1 MLNIGGH
8 IMDFN
13 EKLREYRK
21 QSGLSQGKLAETLNV
36 SRQAIT
42 KWESGNGM
50 PDISNLK
57 ALSAVFNISVDELLS
72 EEAVKLR
79 YPYESIVEY
88 DIDEIKHFDI
98 KLGSVNHVKMRA
110 GEGEKIKVQLVSDTI
125 ENLTE
130 LVKVKIDDIKRRIDV
145 DVNRSKSLSEEI
157 AKEHLSIFI
166 NLPEKYMGDTEL
178 AIHCEKLEL
187 FDIISE
193 KFELDGEAKE
203 IYIAGGNSHIELD
216 NNSLMEIY
224 VADYTGRIDVNQ
236 ISAKSRL
243 HVPHEYA
250 FKAVKKGIRTKL
262 LFEDRGHLV
271 DDFSVSE
278 SENQIEINGI
288 NSELTIVKLSE

>member
-1 MLNIGGH
+1 
-8 IMDFN
+8 
-13 EKLREYRK
+13 
-21 QSGLSQGKLAETLNV
+21 
-36 SRQAIT
+36 
-42 KWESGNGM
+42 M

-57 ALSAVFNISVDELLS
+57 ALSGVFNVSVDELLS
-72 EEAVKLR
+72 EEAVKPR

-145 DVNRSKSLSEEI
+145 DVNCSKSLSEELV
-157 AKEHLSIFI
+157 KEHLSIFI

-178 AIHCEKLEL
+178 ATHCEKLEL

-193 KFELDGEAKE
+193 KFELDGAVKE
-203 IYIAGGNSHIELD
+203 IHIAGGNSHIELD
-216 NNSLMEIY
+216 NNSPMEIY

-262 LFEDRGHLV
+262 LFEDRGNLV

-288 NSELTIVKLSE
+288 NSELTIVK

>member
-1 MLNIGGH
+1 
-8 IMDFN
+8 MDFN

-57 ALSAVFNISVDELLS
+57 ALSGVFNISVDELLS
-72 EEAVKLR
+72 EEAVRPR

-130 LVKVKIDDIKRRIDV
+130 LVKVKIDDIKRGIDV
-145 DVNRSKSLSEEI
+145 DVNRSKSLSEELV
-157 AKEHLSIFI
+157 KEHLWIFI

-178 AIHCEKLEL
+178 ATHCEKLEL

-193 KFELDGEAKE
+193 KFELDGAVKE
-203 IYIAGGNSHIELD
+203 IHIAGGNSHIELD
-216 NNSLMEIY
+216 NNSPMEIY

-243 HVPHEYA
+243 YVSHEYA
-250 FKAVKKGIRTKL
+250 FKAVKKGVRTKL
-262 LFEDRGHLV
+262 LFEEHGNLV
-271 DDFSVSE
+271 DDFSVAE
-278 SENQIEINGI
+278 SENHIEINGI
-288 NSELTIVKLSE
+288 NSELTIVKLSN

>member
-1 MLNIGGH
+1 
-8 IMDFN
+8 MDFN

-57 ALSAVFNISVDELLS
+57 ALSAVFNVSVDELLS
-72 EEAVKLR
+72 EEAVKPR

-98 KLGSVNHVKMRA
+98 KLGSVNCVKMRA

-145 DVNRSKSLSEEI
+145 DVNRSKSLSEELV
-157 AKEHLSIFI
+157 KEHLSIFI

-178 AIHCEKLEL
+178 ATNCEKLEL

-193 KFELDGEAKE
+193 KFELDGAVKE
-203 IYIAGGNSHIELD
+203 IHIAGGNSHIELD
-216 NNSLMEIY
+216 NNSPMEIY

-262 LFEDRGHLV
+262 LFEGRGHLV

-288 NSELTIVKLSE
+288 NSELTIVKLSN

>member
-1 MLNIGGH
+1 
-8 IMDFN
+8 MDFN

-57 ALSAVFNISVDELLS
+57 ALSGVFNISVDELLS
-72 EEAVKLR
+72 EEAVRPR

-145 DVNRSKSLSEEI
+145 DVNRSKSLSEELV
-157 AKEHLSIFI
+157 KEHLSIFI

-178 AIHCEKLEL
+178 ATNCEKLEL

-193 KFELDGEAKE
+193 KFELDGAVKE
-203 IYIAGGNSHIELD
+203 IHIAGGNSHIELD
-216 NNSLMEIY
+216 NNSPMEIY

-288 NSELTIVKLSE
+288 NSELTIVKLSN

>member
-1 MLNIGGH
+1 
-8 IMDFN
+8 MDFN

-243 HVPHEYA
+243 HVPHEYG

>member
-1 MLNIGGH
+1 
-8 IMDFN
+8 MDFN
-13 EKLREYRK
+13 EKLREYRT

-57 ALSAVFNISVDELLS
+57 ALSGVFNVSVDELLS
-72 EEAVKLR
+72 EEAVKPR

-98 KLGSVNHVKMRA
+98 KLGSVNCVKMRA

-145 DVNRSKSLSEEI
+145 DVNCSKSLSEELV
-157 AKEHLSIFI
+157 KEHLWIFI

-178 AIHCEKLEL
+178 ATHCEKLEL

-193 KFELDGEAKE
+193 KFEPRRSG
-203 IYIAGGNSHIELD
+203 
-216 NNSLMEIY
+216 
-224 VADYTGRIDVNQ
+224 
-236 ISAKSRL
+236 
-243 HVPHEYA
+243 
-250 FKAVKKGIRTKL
+250 
-262 LFEDRGHLV
+262 
-271 DDFSVSE
+271 
-278 SENQIEINGI
+278 
-288 NSELTIVKLSE
+288 

>member
-1 MLNIGGH
+1 
-8 IMDFN
+8 
-13 EKLREYRK
+13 
-21 QSGLSQGKLAETLNV
+21 
-36 SRQAIT
+36 
-42 KWESGNGM
+42 
-50 PDISNLK
+50 
-57 ALSAVFNISVDELLS
+57 
-72 EEAVKLR
+72 
-79 YPYESIVEY
+79 
-88 DIDEIKHFDI
+88 
-98 KLGSVNHVKMRA
+98 
-110 GEGEKIKVQLVSDTI
+110 
-125 ENLTE
+125 
-130 LVKVKIDDIKRRIDV
+130 
-145 DVNRSKSLSEEI
+145 NRSKSLSEELV
-157 AKEHLSIFI
+157 KEHLSIFI

-178 AIHCEKLEL
+178 ATHCEKLEL

-216 NNSLMEIY
+216 NNSPMEIY

-262 LFEDRGHLV
+262 LFEDRGNLV

>member
-1 MLNIGGH
+1 MIELAKRRRSQYAKQIEFCVADATNRESLLGLKRNRAFTKAVSNMA
-8 IMDFN
+8 IMD
-13 EKLREYRK
+13 
-21 QSGLSQGKLAETLNV
+21 
-36 SRQAIT
+36 IT
-42 KWESGNGM
+42 
-50 PDISNLK
+50 DIEPLFM
-57 ALSAVFNISVDELLS
+57 AVYELL
-72 EEAVKLR
+72 EENGIFVFATQH
-79 YPYESIVEY
+79 PCFI
-88 DIDEIKHFDI
+88 
-98 KLGSVNHVKMRA
+98 
-110 GEGEKIKVQLVSDTI
+110 T
-125 ENLTE
+125 LT
-130 LVKVKIDDIKRRIDV
+130 
-145 DVNRSKSLSEEI
+145 
-157 AKEHLSIFI
+157 
-166 NLPEKYMGDTEL
+166 EKYMTPHSYYDIAT
-178 AIHCEKLEL
+178 HCEKLEL

-193 KFELDGEAKE
+193 KFELDGAVKE

-216 NNSLMEIY
+216 NNSPMEIY

>member
-1 MLNIGGH
+1 
-8 IMDFN
+8 
-13 EKLREYRK
+13 
-21 QSGLSQGKLAETLNV
+21 
-36 SRQAIT
+36 
-42 KWESGNGM
+42 M

-57 ALSAVFNISVDELLS
+57 ALSAVFNVSVDELLS
-72 EEAVKLR
+72 EEAVKPR

-145 DVNRSKSLSEEI
+145 DVNRSKSLSEELV
-157 AKEHLSIFI
+157 KEHLWIFI

-178 AIHCEKLEL
+178 ATHCEKLEL

-193 KFELDGEAKE
+193 KFELDGAVKE

-216 NNSLMEIY
+216 NNSPMEIY
-224 VADYTGRIDVNQ
+224 VTDYTGRIDVNQ

-243 HVPHEYA
+243 YVSHEYA

-262 LFEDRGHLV
+262 LFEEGGHLV

>member
-1 MLNIGGH
+1 
-8 IMDFN
+8 MDFN

-262 LFEDRGHLV
+262 LFEDLGHLV

>member
-1 MLNIGGH
+1 M
-8 IMDFN
+8 
-13 EKLREYRK
+13 
-21 QSGLSQGKLAETLNV
+21 
-36 SRQAIT
+36 
-42 KWESGNGM
+42 
-50 PDISNLK
+50 
-57 ALSAVFNISVDELLS
+57 DELLS

-98 KLGSVNHVKMRA
+98 KLGSVNRVKMRA

-145 DVNRSKSLSEEI
+145 DVNRSKSLSEELV
-157 AKEHLSIFI
+157 KEHLSIFI

-178 AIHCEKLEL
+178 ATNCEKLEL

-193 KFELDGEAKE
+193 KFELDGAAKE

-216 NNSLMEIY
+216 NNSPMEIY

-288 NSELTIVKLSE
+288 NSELTIVKLSN

>member
-1 MLNIGGH
+1 
-8 IMDFN
+8 MDFN

-57 ALSAVFNISVDELLS
+57 ALSGVFNVSVDELLS
-72 EEAVKLR
+72 EEAVKPR

-145 DVNRSKSLSEEI
+145 DVNRSKSLSEELV
-157 AKEHLSIFI
+157 KEHLSIFI

-178 AIHCEKLEL
+178 ATNCEKLEL

-193 KFELDGEAKE
+193 KFELDGAAKE

-216 NNSLMEIY
+216 NNFSMDIY

>member
-1 MLNIGGH
+1 
-8 IMDFN
+8 MDFN

-21 QSGLSQGKLAETLNV
+21 ESGLSQGKLAETLNV
-36 SRQAIT
+36 SSQAIA
-42 KWESGNGM
+42 KRESGNGM

-57 ALSAVFNISVDELLS
+57 ALSAVFNVSVDELLS
-72 EEAVKLR
+72 EEAVKPR

-98 KLGSVNHVKMRA
+98 KLGSVNRVKMRA

-145 DVNRSKSLSEEI
+145 DVNCSKSLSEKLV
-157 AKEHLSIFI
+157 KEHLSIFI

-178 AIHCEKLEL
+178 ATNCEKLEL

-193 KFELDGEAKE
+193 KFELDGAVKE
-203 IYIAGGNSHIELD
+203 IHIAGGNSHIELD
-216 NNSLMEIY
+216 NNSPMEIY

-262 LFEDRGHLV
+262 LFEDCGHLV

>member
-1 MLNIGGH
+1 
-8 IMDFN
+8 MDFN
-13 EKLREYRK
+13 EKLREYRT

-57 ALSAVFNISVDELLS
+57 ALSAVFNVSVDELLS
-72 EEAVKLR
+72 EEAVKPR

-98 KLGSVNHVKMRA
+98 KLGSVNCVKMRA

-145 DVNRSKSLSEEI
+145 DVNRSKSLSEELV
-157 AKEHLSIFI
+157 KEHLWIFI

>member
-1 MLNIGGH
+1 
-8 IMDFN
+8 
-13 EKLREYRK
+13 
-21 QSGLSQGKLAETLNV
+21 
-36 SRQAIT
+36 
-42 KWESGNGM
+42 M

-57 ALSAVFNISVDELLS
+57 ALSGVFNVSVDELLS
-72 EEAVKLR
+72 EEAVKPR

-98 KLGSVNHVKMRA
+98 KLGSVNCVKMRA

-216 NNSLMEIY
+216 NNSPMEIY

-262 LFEDRGHLV
+262 LFEDCGNLV
-271 DDFSVSE
+271 DDFSVAE
-278 SENQIEINGI
+278 SENHIEINGI
-288 NSELTIVKLSE
+288 NSELTIVKLSN

>member
-1 MLNIGGH
+1 
-8 IMDFN
+8 MDFN

-57 ALSAVFNISVDELLS
+57 ALSAVFNVSVDELLS
-72 EEAVKLR
+72 EEAVKPR

-125 ENLTE
+125 EDLTE

-157 AKEHLSIFI
+157 VKEHLSIFI

-178 AIHCEKLEL
+178 ATHCEKLEL

-193 KFELDGEAKE
+193 KFELDGAAKE

-216 NNSLMEIY
+216 NNSPMEIY
-224 VADYTGRIDVNQ
+224 VSDYTGGRIDVNQ

-243 HVPHEYA
+243 YVPHDYA

-262 LFEDRGHLV
+262 LFEERANLV
-271 DDFSVSE
+271 DAFSVSE